1 MQEKQIEN
9 YLRDKIKKLGGIAYK
24 FVSPGNNGVPDR
36 LILLPNGRIKFVELK
51 KQGGKTSKIQ
61 DMQIARMKS
70 LGQDVRIIDS
80 IEKVDEFINEIQ
92 TT

>member
-61 DMQIARMKS
+61 DMQIARMRS